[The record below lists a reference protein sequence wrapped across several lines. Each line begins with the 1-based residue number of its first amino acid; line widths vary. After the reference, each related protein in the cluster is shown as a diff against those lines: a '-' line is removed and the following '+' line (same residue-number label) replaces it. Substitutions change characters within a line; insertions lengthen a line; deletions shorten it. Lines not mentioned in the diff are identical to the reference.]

1 MLTWFHLR
9 ASPWYGLIIASFLL
23 HLSTIVQSAMASEE
37 GEVITVLTSS
47 DEEISFTKYIGLG
60 QDDSLP
66 YFSFN
71 ITNLGNKTA
80 TELRAIPSSLVA
92 AEGSTFSSAPSYVG
106 PQFVEVQGVPTSLGP
121 RDTVTITYTLKKGF
135 LQEVGW
141 NEATYHGKL
150 LLLGKDFEP
159 ISLEVTI
166 SFKDNPWSYLLFAWI
181 GVGAAVAFGGIYLWF
196 ERLSEL
202 EASMEDDASIISH
215 INGHI
220 YSINTYRNTIS
231 TQAWANILND
241 YADKRR
247 AIEKYRNKLE
257 LEKDA
262 EAVLWFEKID
272 NFIREEKMFDV
283 PVVHHNLGLNPIA
296 PLNKDSPEYQA
307 YKKGKIREKAKL
319 TLKERRK
326 WVYVL
331 VTSFVASISAVVA
344 EATFPG
350 NVVLN
355 VAVAI
360 SIGFVIYRLQDILKA
375 LKE

>member
-1 MLTWFHLR
+1 MR
-9 ASPWYGLIIASFLL
+9 ASPWYALIMASFLL
-23 HLSTIVQSAMASEE
+23 HLSTAVQSAMASEK
-37 GEVITVLTSS
+37 GEVISVLTSS
-47 DEEISFTKYIGLG
+47 DEKISFTKYIGLG

-71 ITNLGNKTA
+71 VTNLGNKTV

-106 PQFVEVQGVPTSLGP
+106 PQFVEVRGVPASLEP
-121 RDTVTITYTLKKGF
+121 RDTATITYTLKKGF

-141 NEATYHGKL
+141 NETTYDGKL
-150 LLLGKDFEP
+150 QLLGEGFEP

-166 SFKDNPWSYLLFAWI
+166 SFKDNPWSYLFFAWI
-181 GVGAAVAFGGIYLWF
+181 GVGAAVLFGGIYLWY

-202 EASMEDDASIISH
+202 KASMEDDVSIISH

-283 PVVHHNLGLNPIA
+283 PIAHYNLKLDPIA
-296 PLNKDSPEYQA
+296 SLNEESAEYKA
-307 YKKGKIREKAKL
+307 YKKGKIRKKAKE
-319 TLKERRK
+319 TVNVRRK

-355 VAVAI
+355 IAVAI